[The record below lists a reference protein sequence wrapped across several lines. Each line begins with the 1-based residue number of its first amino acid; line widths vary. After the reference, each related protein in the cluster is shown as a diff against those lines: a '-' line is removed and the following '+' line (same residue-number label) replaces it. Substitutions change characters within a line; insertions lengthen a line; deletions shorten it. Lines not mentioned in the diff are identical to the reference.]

1 MSTKNDTTYV
11 SKPPKFKGKRE
22 SAYIVWSIKFA
33 SWAEVKGVRATLNPS
48 FNSRL
53 PATED
58 TVLDKTDPTE
68 KAQAKALLPNAIAM
82 DAMVQHMGNMD
93 DFLCVLL
100 SMKEDVDWPTK
111 KAWKTWQS
119 IKNHYQPTDTTAS
132 RDFTLA
138 LQIKLRRDVDPMKIM
153 PQLSAV
159 EVKFKQT
166 LSKEKKVEVVKGC
179 AGDNY
184 AQIIVVTDKVS
195 KIESNGMQQH

>member
-1 MSTKNDTTYV
+1 M

-132 RDFTLA
+132 RDLTLA
-138 LQIKLRRDVDPMKIM
+138 LQKIRLRRDVHPMKIM
-153 PQLSAV
+153 SQLSAI
-159 EVKFKQT
+159 EIKFKQT
-166 LSKEKKVEVVKGC
+166 LSKEKKVEVEQGRT
-179 AGDNY
+179 GDDN
-184 AQIIVVTDKVS
+184 A
-195 KIESNGMQQH
+195 